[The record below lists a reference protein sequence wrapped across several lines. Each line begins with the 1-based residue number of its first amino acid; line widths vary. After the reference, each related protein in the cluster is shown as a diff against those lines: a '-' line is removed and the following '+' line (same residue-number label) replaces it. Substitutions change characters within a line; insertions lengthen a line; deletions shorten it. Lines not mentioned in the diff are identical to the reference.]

1 MLENE
6 FESIKECKVNTQ
18 FQDIKTLRFR
28 LFRRHTECLDT
39 SCNFCTKFCKYYLK
53 AFQNE

>member
-6 FESIKECKVNTQ
+6 FESIKTRKVNTQ

-28 LFRRHTECLDT
+28 QFRRHIECLGT